1 MTIEKTRIL
10 NGITHLLTILIL
22 VFYLCSI
29 FTAIMLSSI
38 DKSNIDSAFYIL
50 SRLPFTFWIGV
61 SVLIPIMFL
70 SLLRKSFSLVILLT
84 IVSVMYI
91 ELPRLMYE
99 NGFQTEYFHQAQV
112 FHALNYGLVTDPKYP
127 FPVSD
132 VAHAIFSAIF
142 TNVTDLEAVYV
153 VSHLLPIIL
162 RLILAISMLCIVA
175 GFRTSKYYLYLLTI
189 APLYVAISDTEPSFT
204 NHYIFVLPLYG
215 ILIYLLTRL
224 DDEERFELYIL
235 LIIVVSA
242 ITISHI
248 YFATLTM
255 ISLFTYLLFNNIVKK
270 VASLK
275 MTYILASI
283 TIFLI
288 WHGYASD
295 WSIQKFY
302 AELNYALLPA
312 IDRFLS
318 FEINPLIYVYKAQE
332 RYGSIPI
339 KIDYSN
345 ILFLKN
351 IVVLSINLIILFIT
365 FFSLLYLFSGQKFRK
380 VIQEL
385 LTKRVVYIWSLS
397 AIFLAIYGATGT
409 AHPQRVLEFFIIP
422 NYGVL
427 LLLLRTLE
435 RKPNTFKIESIKTE
449 KVYKNKT
456 FLSLIKIMILIAIL
470 ASVLFIPFKI
480 ITYWGTSLTY
490 IGFSQKYIHE
500 AMFIA
505 TYGDPRTPIHYVGPT
520 PYWFLTEIISKW
532 PGLRV
537 YDLNGPEGEVYF
549 TGTIA
554 NIKNS
559 LNMSESHHIYYSLSS
574 LRAMRAKYDIE
585 NLLNAFIESFDKLSS
600 KTNVIYVNS
609 MTEKLCYIE

>member
-1 MTIEKTRIL
+1 MTIEKSGMF
-10 NGITHLLTILIL
+10 NSITHLLTVLIL

-29 FTAIMLSSI
+29 FTAIMLPSI

-50 SRLPFTFWIGV
+50 GRLPFTYWTGI
-61 SVLIPIMFL
+61 SVLISIIFL
-70 SLLRKSFSLVILLT
+70 GLLRKSISLVILL
-84 IVSVMYI
+84 IIISVAYI

-99 NGFQTEYFHQAQV
+99 NGFQIEYFHQAQV

-127 FPVSD
+127 FPVPD

-142 TNVTDLEAVYV
+142 INVTDLEAVYV
-153 VSHLLPIIL
+153 ISHLLPIIL
-162 RLILAISMLCIVA
+162 RLILAISSMLCIVA

-189 APLYVAISDTEPSFT
+189 APLYIVISDTEPSFT

-235 LIIVVSA
+235 LMIIVSA

-248 YFATLTM
+248 YFATL
-255 ISLFTYLLFNNIVKK
+255 IIILLFTYLLFNNIIKK
-270 VASLK
+270 VTGLK

-283 TIFLI
+283 TISLI

-339 KIDYSN
+339 KTDYSN

-365 FFSLLYLFSGQKFRK
+365 FFSLLYLFYGQKFRK
-380 VIQEL
+380 TIQEL
-385 LTKRVVYIWSLS
+385 LTKHTVYIWSLS
-397 AIFLAIYGATGT
+397 AIFLAIYGVTGT
-409 AHPQRVLEFFIIP
+409 AHPQRVLESFIIP

-435 RKPNTFKIESIKTE
+435 RRPNTFKIESIEGK
-449 KVYKNKT
+449 KRSKK
-456 FLSLIKIMILIAIL
+456 FLSLIKIMILITVSI
-470 ASVLFIPFKI
+470 SILFIPFKI

-549 TGTIA
+549 TGTIV

-585 NLLNAFIESFDKLSS
+585 NLLNAFIESFDKLSR
-600 KTNVIYVNS
+600 KTNVIYVSS
-609 MTEKLCYIE
+609 MTEKLCYVE

>member
-1 MTIEKTRIL
+1 MTIKKTRVF
-10 NGITHLLTILIL
+10 NSITYLLKISLL
-22 VFYLCSI
+22 VFYPCSI
-29 FTAIMLSSI
+29 FAAIMLPSI
-38 DKSNIDSAFYIL
+38 DKSNIDSAFYVL
-50 SRLPFTFWIGV
+50 GRLPFIYWTGV
-61 SVLIPIMFL
+61 SVLISIMLL
-70 SLLRKSFSLVILLT
+70 SLLQKSFSLVILLT
-84 IVSVMYI
+84 IISVAYI

-99 NGFQTEYFHQAQV
+99 NGFQIEYFHQAQV
-112 FHALNYGLVTDPKYP
+112 FHALNCGSVTDPKYP

-142 TNVTDLEAVYV
+142 VNVTDLEVIYV

-162 RLILAISMLCIVA
+162 RLVLAISMLCIVA
-175 GFRTSKYYLYLLTI
+175 GFRTSKHYLYLLTI
-189 APLYVAISDTEPSFT
+189 APLYVIISDTEPSFT

-224 DDEERFELYIL
+224 DDEEQFELYTL
-235 LIIVVSA
+235 LMIVASTII
-242 ITISHI
+242 ISHI
-248 YFATLTM
+248 YFATLIT
-255 ISLFTYLLFNNIVKK
+255 ISLFTYLLFNNIAKK
-270 VASLK
+270 VAGLK
-275 MTYILASI
+275 ITYTLASI
-283 TIFLI
+283 IIFLI
-288 WHGYASD
+288 WHGYASE

-312 IDRFLS
+312 IDRFLA

-365 FFSLLYLFSGQKFRK
+365 FFSLLYLFYGQKFRK
-380 VIQEL
+380 AIQEL
-385 LTKRVVYIWSLS
+385 LTKRTVYIWSLS
-397 AIFLAIYGATGT
+397 AISLAIYGVTGT
-409 AHPQRVLEFFIIP
+409 AHPQRVLESFIIP

-435 RKPNTFKIESIKTE
+435 RRPNTFKIESIRTE
-449 KVYKNKT
+449 KVFKNKM

-505 TYGDPRTPIHYVGPT
+505 TYGDPRTPIHHVGPT

-554 NIKNS
+554 NIENS

-574 LRAMRAKYDIE
+574 LRAIRAKYDIE

>member
-1 MTIEKTRIL
+1 MSLPDIDISNINSALYIL
-10 NGITHLLTILIL
+10 IRLPTTYWLGITTLVLGLFLNPSLKSVQITIL
-22 VFYLCSI
+22 S
-29 FTAIMLSSI
+29 AMLSV
-38 DKSNIDSAFYIL
+38 A
-50 SRLPFTFWIGV
+50 
-61 SVLIPIMFL
+61 
-70 SLLRKSFSLVILLT
+70 
-84 IVSVMYI
+84 YI

-99 NGFQTEYFHQAQV
+99 NVFQIEYFHQAQV

-132 VAHAIFSAIF
+132 VAHAILSAIF
-142 TNVTDLEAVYV
+142 INVTDLEAVYV

-189 APLYVAISDTEPSFT
+189 APLYVVISDTEPSFT

-215 ILIYLLTRL
+215 VLIYLLTRL

-248 YFATLTM
+248 YFATLII

-351 IVVLSINLIILFIT
+351 IMVLSINLIILFIT
-365 FFSLLYLFSGQKFRK
+365 FFSLLYLFYRQKFRK

-385 LTKRVVYIWSLS
+385 LIKRTIYIWSLS

-409 AHPQRVLEFFIIP
+409 AHPQRVLESFIIP

-427 LLLLRTLE
+427 LLLLRISE
-435 RKPNTFKIESIKTE
+435 RRPNTFKIESIKTE
-449 KVYKNKT
+449 KVFKNKT

-505 TYGDPRTPIHYVGPT
+505 TYGDPRTPIHYVGST

-537 YDLNGPEGEVYF
+537 YDLNGPEGEMYF
-549 TGTIA
+549 TETLI
-554 NIKNS
+554 NIRHS
-559 LNMSESHHIYYSLSS
+559 LNISESHYIYNSLSS
-574 LRAMRAKYDIE
+574 LYAMRAKYFIEPLLSDFIE
-585 NLLNAFIESFDKLSS
+585 NYEELINKI
-600 KTNVIYVNS
+600 NVIYTNS
-609 MTEKLCYIE
+609 LTEFIIYVS